1 MKIDIRRAGEND
13 LNGIN
18 RLLRQVLDVHH
29 NGRPDLFKANGKKYS
44 DKELS
49 EIFSDYNSP
58 IFVAVDE
65 DGNVVGYAFC
75 VFQRHISSGILKET
89 KTLYIDDFCVEE
101 TLRGQ
106 HIGTDLYEYVLKFAK
121 ANRCYNVTLNVWA
134 CNKTAIKFYEKLGL
148 LPQKITMEKIL
159 SN

>member
-18 RLLRQVLDVHH
+18 RLLRQVLDVHY

-58 IFVAVDE
+58 VFVAVAE

-75 VFQRHISSGILKET
+75 VFQRHINSGILKET
-89 KTLYIDDFCVEE
+89 KTLYIDDFCVKE

-134 CNKTAIKFYEKLGL
+134 CNKTAIKFYEKLGF

>member
-49 EIFSDYNSP
+49 EIFSDYTSP
-58 IFVAVDE
+58 IFVAVDRKS
-65 DGNVVGYAFC
+65 VV
-75 VFQRHISSGILKET
+75 
-89 KTLYIDDFCVEE
+89 
-101 TLRGQ
+101 
-106 HIGTDLYEYVLKFAK
+106 
-121 ANRCYNVTLNVWA
+121 
-134 CNKTAIKFYEKLGL
+134 
-148 LPQKITMEKIL
+148 
-159 SN
+159 